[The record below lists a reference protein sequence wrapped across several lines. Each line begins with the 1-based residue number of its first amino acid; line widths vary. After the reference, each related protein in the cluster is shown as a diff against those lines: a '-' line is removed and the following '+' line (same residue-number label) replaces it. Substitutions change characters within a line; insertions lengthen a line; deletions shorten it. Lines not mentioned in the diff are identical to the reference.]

1 MGVTQAVGGFD
12 ALPGMADELCDVVRG
27 PITGLTRYGPACT
40 NLTTGNGAL
49 PGEGFADGAFT
60 EQRLRS
66 VLADPRAYPV
76 LHIGTHFSLRPGN
89 ALRSFLVLGDG
100 TKLSLDSINALSF
113 AGIDLVTLSA
123 CQTGLGGAVTD
134 DGREIEGLS
143 AIVQHGGARQVIA
156 SLWQVEDRSTAALM
170 RRLYESLQADD
181 GDGARALRRAQIA
194 LRATDVSGARPYEH
208 PYYWAGFVASAR

>member
-1 MGVTQAVGGFD
+1 
-12 ALPGMADELCDVVRG
+12 
-27 PITGLTRYGPACT
+27 
-40 NLTTGNGAL
+40 
-49 PGEGFADGAFT
+49 
-60 EQRLRS
+60 
-66 VLADPRAYPV
+66 
-76 LHIGTHFSLRPGN
+76 
-89 ALRSFLVLGDG
+89 
-100 TKLSLDSINALSF
+100 
-113 AGIDLVTLSA
+113 
-123 CQTGLGGAVTD
+123 VTD

-181 GDGARALRRAQIA
+181 GDGAHALRRAQIA